1 MTREELE
8 VLCDGYALIYN
19 KTDADSVMDAMEQRI
34 KVLNAEYDLLKS
46 ASNQK
51 IESLEKQLEDVQNT
65 MATDNV
71 DLGMEN
77 YKLKERALWLA
88 RAERASS
95 EKAHYY
101 IMSTYCEPHSNKQ
114 KWMKR
119 ISFTWEKV
127 ERKCREK
134 AEEYR

>member
-1 MTREELE
+1 MEDLVEYAISELDRVDE
-8 VLCDGYALIYN
+8 CDAANSVRQMQKELR
-19 KTDADSVMDAMEQRI
+19 KT
-34 KVLNAEYDLLKS
+34 K
-46 ASNQK
+46 
-51 IESLEKQLEDVQNT
+51 
-65 MATDNV
+65 
-71 DLGMEN
+71 
-77 YKLKERALWLA
+77 RALWLA

-101 IMSTYCEPHSNKQ
+101 IMSTYCEPHSHKQ

-134 AEEYR
+134 AEEHK